1 MSENEI
7 QKPLVVKTDEGLSE
21 LTDAGREAVAPFVTD
36 TDAQVYGFTSEA
48 DSLMVAAAMAR
59 LSRNSNGARVILAS
73 EFIGKEDKDS
83 ALLKRV
89 VTEFGDDSVMQL
101 YPVQLVFE
109 DISNIATKAVER
121 GRLAAYLEQSS
132 RYLRFDQ
139 KDGNGNYRYLVPE
152 ELDAQTKE
160 EYQVNMDEIFDIYSN
175 LYVQVRTHIEE
186 ASIEQVH
193 DAAWRNA
200 CHAQACDSI
209 RGILPSATK
218 ATVGFEG
225 SAQALYNLILK
236 LESEPLP
243 ELQKLGRAAL
253 AAVRQIAPVFF
264 ERADV
269 PERGQL
275 ISDNR
280 RQTRSDSRELTSK
293 LVEQF
298 GDNVEQQTGT
308 YVKLISSEGNENQL
322 IAKILSDSS
331 QLSYVQIE
339 PIVAGLTDEEKQE
352 VIDVYVGDR
361 YNRRVKPGRAFEY
374 PHYEFEIQCD
384 YGAFRDIQR
393 GRMVDGF
400 EWQPLQPYLGHGRP
414 TIIDQAGLAES
425 YEKAFQ
431 ISQDTYE
438 LLKERG
444 YDDQAQ
450 YATLFGHNMRFT
462 HKINARSL
470 VHSAEL
476 RTTPQGH
483 PSYRKVFQDM
493 VRLVEEVHPH
503 ITRVMRFMNQSENPE
518 LARLGAERA
527 RQQRDAQ

>member
-7 QKPLVVKTDEGLSE
+7 QTPLVFKTEEGLSE
-21 LTDAGREAVAPFVTD
+21 LTDAGREAIAPFVTD

-48 DSLMVAAAMAR
+48 DSLMVAASMAR

-73 EFIGKEDKDS
+73 EFIGKEDKDN

-89 VTEFGDDSVMQL
+89 VTDFGDDSVMQL

-109 DISNIATKAVER
+109 DVSNIATKAIER

-139 KDGNGNYRYLVPE
+139 KDNEGNYRYLVPE
-152 ELDAQTKE
+152 ELDAVTKD
-160 EYQVNMDEIFDIYSN
+160 EYRENMDEIFDIYSN

-186 ASIEQVH
+186 ASAETVH

-209 RGILPSATK
+209 RGLLPSATK

-225 SAQALYNLILK
+225 SAQALYNMILK
-236 LESEPLP
+236 LESENLP
-243 ELQKLGRAAL
+243 ELRNLGRAAL
-253 AAVRQIAPVFF
+253 SAVRQIAPVFF

-280 RQTRSDSRELTSK
+280 RETRNGSRELTSR
-293 LVEQF
+293 LVEQHV
-298 GDNVEQQTGT
+298 GDVEQETGT
-308 YVKLISSEGNENQL
+308 YVKLISTDGDENQL
-322 IAKILSDSS
+322 IAKIFSDSS
-331 QLSYVQIE
+331 QLSYAQIE
-339 PIVAGLTDEEKQE
+339 PIVAGLSDAEKQE
-352 VIDVYVGDR
+352 VIDIYVGDR

-400 EWQPLQPYLGHGRP
+400 EWQQLQPYLGHGRP
-414 TIIDQAGLAES
+414 AIIDQAGVADS
-425 YEKAFQ
+425 YEKAFE
-431 ISQDTYE
+431 ISQNTYE

-493 VRLVEEVHPH
+493 VSQIEEVHPH
-503 ITRVMRFMNQSENPE
+503 ITRVMRFMNQGEDLE

-527 RQQRDAQ
+527 KQQRAAQ

>member
-7 QKPLVVKTDEGLSE
+7 QTPLVFKTEEGLSE
-21 LTDAGREAVAPFVTD
+21 LTDAGREAIAPFVTD

-48 DSLMVAAAMAR
+48 DSLMVAASMAR

-73 EFIGKEDKDS
+73 EFIGKEDKDN

-109 DISNIATKAVER
+109 DVSNIATKAIER

-139 KDGNGNYRYLVPE
+139 KDSEGNYRYLVPE
-152 ELDAQTKE
+152 ELDAVTKD
-160 EYQVNMDEIFDIYSN
+160 EYRANMDEIFDIYSN
-175 LYVQVRTHIEE
+175 LYVQIRTHIEE
-186 ASIEQVH
+186 ASAETVH

-209 RGILPSATK
+209 RGLLPSATK

-225 SAQALYNLILK
+225 SAQALYNMILK
-236 LESEPLP
+236 LESENLP
-243 ELQKLGRAAL
+243 ELRKLGRAAL
-253 AAVRQIAPVFF
+253 SAVRQIAPVFF

-280 RQTRSDSRELTSK
+280 RETRNGSRELTSK
-293 LVEQF
+293 LIEQH
-298 GDNVEQQTGT
+298 GENVEQEQGT
-308 YVKLISSEGNENQL
+308 YVKLISTDGDENQL

-331 QLSYVQIE
+331 QLSYAQIE
-339 PIVAGLTDEEKQE
+339 PIVAGLSDAEKQE
-352 VIDVYVGDR
+352 VIDIYVGDR

-400 EWQPLQPYLGHGRP
+400 EWQQLQPYLGHGRP
-414 TIIDQAGLAES
+414 AIIDQAGLADT
-425 YEKAFQ
+425 YEKAFE
-431 ISQDTYE
+431 ISQNTYE

-444 YDDQAQ
+444 YEDQAQ

-493 VRLVEEVHPH
+493 VSQIEEVHPH
-503 ITRVMRFMNQSENPE
+503 ITRVMRFMNQGEDLE

-527 RQQRDAQ
+527 KQQRALQ